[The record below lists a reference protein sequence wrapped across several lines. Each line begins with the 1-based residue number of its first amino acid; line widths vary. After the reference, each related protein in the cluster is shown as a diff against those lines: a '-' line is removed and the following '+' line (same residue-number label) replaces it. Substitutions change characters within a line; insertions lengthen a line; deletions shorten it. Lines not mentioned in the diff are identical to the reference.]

1 MRRTFN
7 STSSN
12 SLNQQKISFKQMV
25 NCSIPLLAMRSI
37 PSLRIRARYAP
48 GWRKSSRGCN
58 AASCHRGNI
67 IARFHV
73 THVPS
78 DARTRFRSSWRS
90 AIEAVHQG
98 LRAMRFAVDEGTS
111 LENDVPGEIGR
122 WIDRFQVRTVDLPH
136 PRDISRMARDRGAP
150 LPGSSRKRSDAFDIF
165 DSKTIPMDFRDFV
178 KIWESLKKRL

>member
-1 MRRTFN
+1 
-7 STSSN
+7 
-12 SLNQQKISFKQMV
+12 
-25 NCSIPLLAMRSI
+25 MRSI

-58 AASCHRGNI
+58 APSCHRGNI

-78 DARTRFRSSWRS
+78 DARTRFRSSWQS

-111 LENDVPGEIGR
+111 FENA
-122 WIDRFQVRTVDLPH
+122 FQVKSEGESIVSNFERIDLPH
-136 PRDISRMARDRGAP
+136 PRDISRIACLAIEERRFRDHRGRDP
-150 LPGSSRKRSDAFDIF
+150 TRSEALDIF
-165 DSKTIPMDFRDFV
+165 DSKTISMDFRDFEDDLREFEE
-178 KIWESLKKRL
+178 KTIYGFNTWPDF

>member
-1 MRRTFN
+1 
-7 STSSN
+7 
-12 SLNQQKISFKQMV
+12 
-25 NCSIPLLAMRSI
+25 MRSI

-58 AASCHRGNI
+58 APSCHRGNI

-78 DARTRFRSSWRS
+78 DARTRFRSSWQS

-111 LENDVPGEIGR
+111 FENA
-122 WIDRFQVRTVDLPH
+122 FQVKSEGESIVSNFERIDLPH
-136 PRDISRMARDRGAP
+136 PRDISRIARVASGIIAEEILRDLRR
-150 LPGSSRKRSDAFDIF
+150 SIFSIRKRSLWIF
-165 DSKTIPMDFRDFV
+165 VISKTT
-178 KIWESLKKRL
+178 WESLKKRQFMVSILGRISNDIS